1 MALQAYLLIGAAVIC
16 GALAIRD
23 FRRKDYAWSAAAAAS
38 FLIIVTAPIPTHSV
52 TVELPSSK

>member
-1 MALQAYLLIGAAVIC
+1 MAFQPFLLLGAAAIC
-16 GALAIRD
+16 LAFCIRD
-23 FRRKDYAWSAAAAAS
+23 FRRKDFAWSAAAATS